1 MMIGNNNDHQV
12 CYLSLFIINLIIN
25 HELKELLTIA
35 AATQISF
42 LFGKGRSD
50 EAAQVVTDLIRMSFV
65 CGAFTAAV
73 LIPIIRP
80 ISVWLG
86 AEEKIIQLGIKYML
100 LLNICAFSSCLFI
113 ATDGFLQ
120 GEGRTF
126 LFGMSNVICLVLNMT
141 ILDLIFLF
149 VFKMVILDSTA
160 TIFSEFVPMM
170 INMTMFYLHK
180 FGVKPEFKQLL
191 KKFSPNT
198 WPALKIGFSSLIA
211 QLSG

>member
-86 AEEKIIQLGIKYML
+86 AEEKIIQLCI
-100 LLNICAFSSCLFI
+100 
-113 ATDGFLQ
+113 
-120 GEGRTF
+120 
-126 LFGMSNVICLVLNMT
+126 
-141 ILDLIFLF
+141 
-149 VFKMVILDSTA
+149 
-160 TIFSEFVPMM
+160 
-170 INMTMFYLHK
+170 
-180 FGVKPEFKQLL
+180 
-191 KKFSPNT
+191 
-198 WPALKIGFSSLIA
+198 
-211 QLSG
+211 